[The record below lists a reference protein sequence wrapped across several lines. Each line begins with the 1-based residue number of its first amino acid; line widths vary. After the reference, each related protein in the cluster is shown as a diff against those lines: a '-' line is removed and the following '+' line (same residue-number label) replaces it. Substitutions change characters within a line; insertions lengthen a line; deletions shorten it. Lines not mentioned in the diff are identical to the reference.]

1 MSLTNYESVFIAAPT
16 LSNEA
21 FDQLVS
27 TFEEIITT
35 NGGELVATNKW
46 GRKTLAYEI
55 ANFTEGIYT
64 HIEFDGDGDLV
75 KELERRYRLTDSVIR
90 YLTVR
95 LDRPRKLVAK
105 GNVKKKRKEARN
117 KRRKDRMEKANL
129 R

>member
-1 MSLTNYESVFIAAPT
+1 MSLTSYESVFIAAPT

-27 TFEEIITT
+27 SFEEIIKTQ
-35 NGGELVATNKW
+35 GGELIATNKW

-55 ANFTEGIYT
+55 ANFKEGVYT
-64 HIEFDGDGDLV
+64 HFEFEGTGDLV

-95 LDRPRKLVAK
+95 MDRPQKLVAK
-105 GNVKKKRKEARN
+105 GNVRKKRKEARN
-117 KRRKDRMEKANL
+117 QRRKARVEKANL